1 MLVLVMAITAGMV
14 EAQQRRQRLQAEEE
28 AVNTA
33 IIQETEEEL
42 QQINRSLYKVLTPFS
57 FFLPLITCGF
67 LTVPRRNILLTCVNV

>member
-1 MLVLVMAITAGMV
+1 MFVVSINAGMM

-42 QQINRSLYKVLTPFS
+42 QQINRSLYKVLALLR
-57 FFLPLITCGF
+57 FLA
-67 LTVPRRNILLTCVNV
+67 VPKGNILPTSVDE